1 MAKSKEELKI
11 YNQQYYAKN
20 KQKLL
25 EKAHAYSASHKAEK
39 REYDKRTY
47 QLNIEKVKIYQK
59 KYREKQKN
67 KLVLISS

>member
-47 QLNIEKVKIYQK
+47 QLNIEKNIV
-59 KYREKQKN
+59 KN
-67 KLVLISS
+67 KRIN